1 MDPHKL
7 DDLFKGKLEHP
18 GTPPFNEVHWKEARG
33 MLQRRNINSRWLLG
47 LFLLALVSSGLYFMV
62 SNVKDA
68 ATVGTTE
75 RPLAASGPINGEITI
90 WSDDSDHESRD
101 ENVELAVKENDLAR
115 KAKPSHDGVNMTL
128 PEDSYEVAPDETA
141 ENRLLDFHLD
151 VKIEKKLRGTATSQI
166 SSDAEVNG
174 LAEMGKLNSPYD
186 PSASTAELAKMQ
198 QKIPLLASKPST
210 YMTAETNTIE
220 THLTMSG
227 QSRQRD
233 FERVG

>member
-1 MDPHKL
+1 MDMDPHKL

-90 WSDDSDHESRD
+90 WSDDSDHESQD

-141 ENRLLDFHLD
+141 REQVARLSSGCQNREEITWNRYISDIFRCRGQWACRD
-151 VKIEKKLRGTATSQI
+151 GQIELPI
-166 SSDAEVNG
+166 
-174 LAEMGKLNSPYD
+174 
-186 PSASTAELAKMQ
+186 
-198 QKIPLLASKPST
+198 
-210 YMTAETNTIE
+210 
-220 THLTMSG
+220 
-227 QSRQRD
+227 
-233 FERVG
+233 